1 MQPRYLVVDQN
12 FLRADELRSQL
23 ASDPNLCIVLPDLA
37 FLEITKNER
46 WELTLRLS
54 LAVLAD
60 YRQRVFVG
68 RSVSESLRYELYH
81 GKPVT
86 GHMMYRDATRFVRE
100 ILASVESGTEGE
112 GIARIRSNPD
122 NHLQELQRDYLNHS
136 ANKLHASELV
146 DATKL
151 VASSAFAESVRS
163 NRASR
168 EERLEFLTKQAPS
181 ILLGVLIDN
190 GFSRERASSLARKK
204 PMLLRYFYLKM
215 WASIDWLEMGRLEGL
230 GEKRVTNDLLDHEYV
245 LTATFFNGVLSKER
259 KVNDAYHDLMQLL
272 SGRV

>member
-1 MQPRYLVVDQN
+1 MQLRYLVVDQN

-23 ASDPNLCIVLPDLA
+23 VSDPSLCIVLPDLA

-54 LAVLAD
+54 LAVLAA

-68 RSVSESLRYELYH
+68 RSVSESLRYELGH

-86 GHMMYRDATRFVRE
+86 GHMTHREATRYVRE

-122 NHLQELQRDYLNHS
+122 NHLQELQRDYLDHG
-136 ANKLHASELV
+136 ANKLHASKLV

-151 VASSAFAESVRS
+151 LAPSAFAKRVRGS
-163 NRASR
+163 RASR
-168 EERLEFLTKQAPS
+168 EERLEFLAKQAPS
-181 ILLGVLIDN
+181 ILVGVLMDN
-190 GFSRERASSLARKK
+190 GFSRERAISFARKK

-230 GEKRVTNDLLDHEYV
+230 GEKKVTNDLLDHEYV
-245 LTATFFNGVLSKER
+245 LTATFFDGVLSKER
-259 KVNDAYHDLMQLL
+259 KVNDAYHDLMHLL